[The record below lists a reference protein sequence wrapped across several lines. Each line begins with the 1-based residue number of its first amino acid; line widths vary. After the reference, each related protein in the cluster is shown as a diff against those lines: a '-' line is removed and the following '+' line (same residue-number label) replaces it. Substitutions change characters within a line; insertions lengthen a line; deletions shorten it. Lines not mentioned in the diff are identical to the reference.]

1 MHGGMAEGVHTRQ
14 VVENILVRG
23 QGRGGCELLEDCPN
37 RDRYVRSQK
46 KHKYTSRGR
55 G

>member
-14 VVENILVRG
+14 VIENVLVRG

-37 RDRYVRSQK
+37 TETGISDVSGRS
-46 KHKYTSRGR
+46 YE
-55 G
+55 